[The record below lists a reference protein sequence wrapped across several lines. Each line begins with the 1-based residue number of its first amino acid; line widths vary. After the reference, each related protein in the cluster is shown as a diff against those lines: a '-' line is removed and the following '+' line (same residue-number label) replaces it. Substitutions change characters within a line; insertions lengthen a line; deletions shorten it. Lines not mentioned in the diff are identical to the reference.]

1 MKEFKNIEE
10 NKKIL
15 DLLGASET
23 KPRYQKAIINS
34 ADKSLIKAICES
46 ALNLLNGN
54 IPLDKDLKENLRKF
68 KSHLRNLVKKAKLKE
83 KKKFL
88 IQKGGFLKF
97 LIPIVISSISSA
109 LAQSSTQ

>member
-1 MKEFKNIEE
+1 MKQLKNIEE

-15 DLLGASET
+15 DLLGANET

-46 ALNLLNGN
+46 AHNLLNGN
-54 IPLDKDLKENLRKF
+54 IPLGQDFKEKLRKF
-68 KSHLRNLVKKAKLKE
+68 KNQLSNLVKKSKLKE

-88 IQKGGFLKF
+88 IQRGGFLKF
-97 LIPIVISSISSA
+97 LIPIVISSLASA
-109 LAQSSTQ
+109 LTQ